1 MKRFLAL
8 ILISIIGPIVM
19 GTTAASRAD
28 DLPVLTVYTYSSF
41 ISDWGPGPA
50 VKKAFEAEC
59 ACKLNFVAVEDGVV
73 LLSRLRLEGASS
85 PADVVLG
92 IDTNLTAEAAAT
104 GLFAPHNM
112 DLSALQLPIAWHD
125 ADFVPYD
132 FGYFAFVYDSTKLK
146 NPPHSLAD
154 LVGGASNDKIL
165 IEDPRSSTPGLGL
178 LLWIKQV
185 YGDQAGA
192 VWQKL
197 KPRILTVSKSWDEAY
212 GLFLKGEA
220 PLVLSY
226 TTSPAYHIIEEKKTQ
241 YAAAEF
247 PEGQYMQVEVAGI
260 TAHARHPELAR
271 KFLAFMVSKKFQDVI
286 PETNWMFPVT
296 PVTGGL
302 PAAFPALPKKTLMIA
317 PEDIAAHRKAW
328 IDEWLAAMSG

>member
-1 MKRFLAL
+1 MSMKRFLAL
-8 ILISIIGPIVM
+8 ILSSIIAF
-19 GTTAASRAD
+19 AASARAD
-28 DLPVLTVYTYSSF
+28 DLPVLTVYTYNSF

-59 ACKLNFVAVEDGVV
+59 ACKLNFVGVEDGVV

-85 PADVVLG
+85 PADIILG

-104 GLFAPHNM
+104 GLFAPHQM
-112 DLSALQLPIAWHD
+112 DLSSLQLPIAWRD
-125 ADFVPYD
+125 QTFVPYD
-132 FGYFAFVYDSTKLK
+132 YGYFAFEYDSTKLK

-154 LVGGASNDKIL
+154 LIDGGSTDKIL

-185 YGDQAGA
+185 YGDQAPA
-192 VWQKL
+192 IWRKL

-220 PLVLSY
+220 PLVLTY
-226 TTSPAYHIIEEKKTQ
+226 TTSPAYHIVEEKKTQ
-241 YAAAEF
+241 YAVDEF
-247 PEGQYMQVEVAGI
+247 PEGHYLQVEVAGI
-260 TAHARHPELAR
+260 TAHAKQPALAR
-271 KFLAFMVSKKFQDVI
+271 KFLAFMIGSKFQDVI
-286 PETNWMFPVT
+286 PETNWMYPVT
-296 PVTGGL
+296 RVTGGL
-302 PAAFPALPKKTLMIA
+302 PSAFPGLPRKSLMIA
-317 PEDIAAHRKAW
+317 PEDVAAHRKAW

>member
-8 ILISIIGPIVM
+8 ILISIIGS
-19 GTTAASRAD
+19 TAASRAD

-41 ISDWGPGPA
+41 VSDWGPGPA

-73 LLSRLRLEGASS
+73 LLSRLRLEGTSS

-104 GLFAPHNM
+104 GLFAPHQM

-125 ADFVPYD
+125 PDFVPYD

-154 LVGGASNDKIL
+154 LVGGASSDKIL

-185 YGDQAGA
+185 YGDQAPA

-296 PVTGGL
+296 AVTGGL
-302 PAAFPALPKKTLMIA
+302 PSAFPALPKKTLMMA